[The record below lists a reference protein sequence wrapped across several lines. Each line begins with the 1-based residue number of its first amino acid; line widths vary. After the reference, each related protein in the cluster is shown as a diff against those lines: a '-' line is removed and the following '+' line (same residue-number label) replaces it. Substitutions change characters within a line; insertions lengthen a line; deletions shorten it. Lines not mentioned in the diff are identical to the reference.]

1 VGSGFSKE
9 DAVRTL
15 IRNGYII
22 TMDASANVYE
32 RGSVLL
38 QDQHIVWAGEG
49 DVPMGHAEPRPDR
62 TIDAQ
67 RRIVI
72 PGLINCHLHSTAD
85 YWKGAMDNLSLEPFL
100 LYAHPYAASLRLSEE
115 QMYLRHMTSAIE
127 MLESGTTS
135 TLDDTV
141 HMPSPVDPRPEVA
154 LAAYRESV
162 EAALRC
168 YGDLG
173 MRAWVTCNV
182 LDTVMYDTIPWLA
195 ELLPADL
202 KAEFDE
208 RPFPNTHE
216 IVSFLDDVIG
226 TLGGSRG
233 DRVRLAIAPNGSTR
247 CSDELLTST
256 WTLANKYDVPM
267 VSHIQES
274 KAEFV
279 MDEWNYGSTAIAHL
293 RDLGVLDHRFGLV
306 HAVWLTDEDVE
317 IAAESGCSVITN
329 PVSNLKLGNGI
340 APVLQ
345 LLEAGAH
352 VSLGTDGPT
361 ANDSANLFEAM
372 KALATVQ
379 RAWVPDFHRWPTATD
394 VLRIATAGGAY
405 TVGMP
410 EELGSIQ
417 VGKRADLTLIDKD
430 SIAYVPFHR
439 PIHQVV
445 FSDTGGS
452 VDMVIVD
459 GRIVVE
465 DGRVTGIPRDE
476 ILRAFHEA
484 YRDIS
489 PEVEKAVARSARY
502 QPYMEEAYRRAT
514 EVETAANPVLWSG
527 SRALTR
533 RERLQ

>member
-1 VGSGFSKE
+1 
-9 DAVRTL
+9 VRTL
-15 IRNGYII
+15 IRDGYVI
-22 TMDASANVYE
+22 TMDASTNVYE
-32 RGSVLL
+32 RGSVLF
-38 QDQHIVWAGEG
+38 QDERIVWVGEG
-49 DVPMGHAEPRPDR
+49 EVPVDHAEPRPDR
-62 TIDAQ
+62 IIDAQ

-168 YGDLG
+168 YSDLG

-182 LDTVMYDTIPWLA
+182 LDTVMYETIPWLE

-208 RPFPNTHE
+208 RPFPNTRE
-216 IVSFLDDVIG
+216 IVSFLDDVFG
-226 TLGGSRG
+226 TLGGNRG
-233 DRVRLAIAPNGSTR
+233 DLVRLAIAPNGSTR
-247 CSDELLTST
+247 CSDELLTSA
-256 WTLANKYDVPM
+256 WGLANKYDVPM

-279 MDEWNYGSTAIAHL
+279 MDEWNYGTTAIAHL
-293 RDLGVLDHRFGLV
+293 RDIGVLDHRFGLV
-306 HAVWLTDEDVE
+306 HAVWLTEEDVT

-352 VSLGTDGPT
+352 VALGTDGPT

-372 KALATVQ
+372 KGLATVQ
-379 RAWVPDFHRWPTATD
+379 RAWVSDFQRWPTATD

-410 EELGSIQ
+410 EELGRIEA
-417 VGKRADLTLIDKD
+417 GKRADLTLIDKD

-439 PIHQVV
+439 PIRQLV
-445 FSDTGGS
+445 FADTGGS

-465 DGRVTGIPRDE
+465 NGRVTGIARDE
-476 ILRAFHEA
+476 VLQAFHEA
-484 YRDIS
+484 YADIS
-489 PEVEKAVARSARY
+489 PAVDKAVARSARY

-514 EVETAANPVLWSG
+514 EVETTANPVLWKG
-527 SRALTR
+527 TAPLTR
-533 RERLQ
+533 REPLK

>member
-1 VGSGFSKE
+1 M
-9 DAVRTL
+9 RTL
-15 IRNGYII
+15 IKDGYII
-22 TMDASANVYE
+22 TMDAAANVYE
-32 RGSVLL
+32 RGSVLV
-38 QDQHIVWAGEG
+38 DGRHIVWAGDGE
-49 DVPMGHAEPRPDR
+49 VPEEYAEPRPDR
-62 TIDAQ
+62 TIDAH

-100 LYAHPYAASLRLSEE
+100 LYAHPYAAALRLSPE

-127 MLESGTTS
+127 MLESGTTCA
-135 TLDDTV
+135 LDDTV
-141 HMPSPVDPRPEVA
+141 HMPSPVDPRPDVA

-168 YGDLG
+168 YRDLG

-182 LDTVMYDTIPWLA
+182 LDTVMYDTIPWLR
-195 ELLPADL
+195 EILPAEF

-208 RPFPNTHE
+208 RPFPSTDE
-216 IVSFLDDVIG
+216 IVSFLDEVLG
-226 TLGGSRG
+226 SLGGQRG
-233 DRVRLAIAPNGSTR
+233 DRLRLAIAPNGSTR
-247 CSDELLTST
+247 CSDELLTSA
-256 WTLANKYDVPM
+256 WTLANKYDVPI

-293 RDLGVLDHRFGLV
+293 RAIGVLDHRFGLV
-306 HAVWLTDEDVE
+306 HAVWLTKEDIDVV
-317 IAAESGCSVITN
+317 ADSGCSVITN

-352 VSLGTDGPT
+352 VALGTDGPT

-394 VLRIATAGGAY
+394 ALRIATNGGAY
-405 TVGMP
+405 TVGMA
-410 EELGSIQ
+410 EELGTIEA
-417 VGKRADLTLIDKD
+417 GKRADLTLIDRE

-439 PIHQVV
+439 PVRQLV
-445 FSDTGGS
+445 FADTGGS

-465 DGRVTGIPRDE
+465 NGRVTGVPRDE
-476 ILRAFHEA
+476 ILQAFHEA
-484 YRDIS
+484 YTDIS
-489 PEVEKAVARSARY
+489 PAVEEAVAHSGRY

-514 EVETAANPVLWSG
+514 EIDTAANPVLWRGSG
-527 SRALTR
+527 PLTR
-533 RERLQ
+533 QEGLQ